1 VNFIKNDEGKVSLT
15 VGAELQPKK
24 KISADNGSLQKYYF
38 PIHPACRYL
47 PEQEKNSIINNIKTS
62 LPTQKISMILQENP
76 KIMDL
81 VNHIFELQVKNSI
94 SYTLP
99 INLRYLLLL
108 VTCFLNFLYVT
119 SNQVNVVNTERTFG
133 WVYSEIKL
141 IYEIMGCVHFT
152 ICFAIVVAQ
161 GYVRTRVILTNSNY
175 QTLKDYHTDL
185 DKLSI
190 NFDDHHQYILSLCRQ
205 SPRETKLRH
214 WVEILTH
221 YQEKVEQVPRSVF
234 PKLQIVA
241 LRATQL
247 VKDMDL
253 VITFMMF
260 NASYCAYIAGAGNLI
275 YSLF

>member
-1 VNFIKNDEGKVSLT
+1 
-15 VGAELQPKK
+15 
-24 KISADNGSLQKYYF
+24 
-38 PIHPACRYL
+38 
-47 PEQEKNSIINNIKTS
+47 
-62 LPTQKISMILQENP
+62 MILQENP

-119 SNQVNVVNTERTFG
+119 FNQVNVVNTERTFG
-133 WVYSEIKL
+133 WDPSEIKL
-141 IYEIMGCVHFT
+141 FYEIMGCVHFT
-152 ICFAIVVAQ
+152 ICFAIVLAQ

-185 DKLSI
+185 EKLSI

-221 YQEKVEQVPRSVF
+221 YQEKVQQVPRSVF
-234 PKLQIVA
+234 PKLQIIA

-247 VKDMDL
+247 VKDTDL

-260 NASYCAYIAGAGNLI
+260 NASYCAFIAGAGNLI